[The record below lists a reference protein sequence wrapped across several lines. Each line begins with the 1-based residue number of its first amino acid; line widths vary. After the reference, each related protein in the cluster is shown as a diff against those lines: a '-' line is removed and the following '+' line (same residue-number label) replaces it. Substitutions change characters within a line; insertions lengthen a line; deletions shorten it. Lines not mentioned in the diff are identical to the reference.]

1 MSIGTLMTHSVNSRS
16 APVSRGAGRDGSSL
30 TSVSPAAAAIAVASL
45 ATYILLQ
52 WISFIHQYK
61 GVPITPWNPGLG
73 MIFALMVYAGPI
85 AALLRAP
92 GDSPTAL
99 APIPDDAPPVVV
111 KPLRRP
117 QFAALLTRPPV
128 HSADVS

>member
-1 MSIGTLMTHSVNSRS
+1 MGSRFPPKAARS
-16 APVSRGAGRDGSSL
+16 APALAAGTGAR
-30 TSVSPAAAAIAVASL
+30 
-45 ATYILLQ
+45 
-52 WISFIHQYK
+52 
-61 GVPITPWNPGLG
+61 
-73 MIFALMVYAGPI
+73 PI

-99 APIPDDAPPVVV
+99 APIPNNAPPVVV